1 MPVILS
7 GILTI
12 ENMTKSKN
20 FYINKPDNNNYV
32 QLLGDFPSSVS
43 SRSVI
48 KANFYLSVSVL
59 RNSNE
64 YNRLNVP
71 VKMENGSSSTSGLLK
86 IYTSGGEYYPDFV
99 VFDLYFSDKLSAS
112 SRVKVN
118 PIEDEILNVISL
130 GRTSII
136 LNDAKFICNYA
147 QSSEGLEE
155 QYAVVDIVS

>member
-1 MPVILS
+1 
-7 GILTI
+7 
-12 ENMTKSKN
+12 
-20 FYINKPDNNNYV
+20 
-32 QLLGDFPSSVS
+32 
-43 SRSVI
+43 
-48 KANFYLSVSVL
+48 
-59 RNSNE
+59 
-64 YNRLNVP
+64 
-71 VKMENGSSSTSGLLK
+71 MENGSSSTSGLLK